1 MLLVNWV
8 AFEYSGEQMWEG
20 VLHLELQWKISRA
33 KMKVKGGLLLNM
45 MIAVAFM
52 KGRAACSSVLLHV
65 YQES

>member
-1 MLLVNWV
+1 
-8 AFEYSGEQMWEG
+8 MWEG